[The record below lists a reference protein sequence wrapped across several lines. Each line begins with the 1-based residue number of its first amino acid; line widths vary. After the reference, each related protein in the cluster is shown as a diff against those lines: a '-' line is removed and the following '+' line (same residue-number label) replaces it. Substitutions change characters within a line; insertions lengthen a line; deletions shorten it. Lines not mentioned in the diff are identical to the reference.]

1 MMLTKAIRPELTATG
16 DRQPD
21 DLAGRIR
28 VLKNDGDD
36 KNQNTS
42 DRRHPP
48 LCSPCNRIA
57 NMTMTTFQGKLV
69 HHPTPPPPL
78 RWHSADSPWLIDESG
93 IEAIELEVEE
103 LEEPSAS
110 KPGAASLNRDVL
122 PSTLKPGRR
131 QHTCSFEPARPLRDE
146 GRDHRK
152 GRLARHSKSVF
163 SGSRD
168 AIALSRARNC
178 FGRGRFQAV
187 PRQAG
192 LTAVAEAMAA
202 RRSLAKAED
211 RPLPEFL
218 WSGIH

>member
-69 HHPTPPPPL
+69 
-78 RWHSADSPWLIDESG
+78 
-93 IEAIELEVEE
+93 V
-103 LEEPSAS
+103 
-110 KPGAASLNRDVL
+110 
-122 PSTLKPGRR
+122 KPGRPTVNSEAGPTPT
-131 QHTCSFEPARPLRDE
+131 HLLLRT
-146 GRDHRK
+146 
-152 GRLARHSKSVF
+152 S
-163 SGSRD
+163 
-168 AIALSRARNC
+168 
-178 FGRGRFQAV
+178 
-187 PRQAG
+187 
-192 LTAVAEAMAA
+192 TAA
-202 RRSLAKAED
+202 S
-211 RPLPEFL
+211 
-218 WSGIH
+218 